1 MIDINFC
8 PDKPEEEVSHLE
20 VDIDD
25 SVLEEIKKQA
35 EERGIN
41 FETYFATLL
50 KQAFIDLAETQEL
63 KDKIEQEMIIPG

>member
-8 PDKPEEEVSHLE
+8 PDKSEEEVSHLE

-25 SVLEEIKKQA
+25 SVVEEIKKQA
-35 EERGIN
+35 EEQGIE
-41 FETYFATLL
+41 FQTYFASLL
-50 KQAFIDLAETQEL
+50 KQAFIDLADTQEL